1 MGPCGSSFNRKGIE
15 RIVLL
20 EELRP
25 QIGELRN
32 RLGELKT
39 GLKIEPKKERIQDLD
54 YQMAAPGF
62 WDDPDKA
69 QKVAQEANNLK
80 SEVDTFTSLET
91 KVDDLDTLWEMAMEE
106 KDDTLVSEMESEL
119 EGAKHTLSEL
129 ELGMLLSDEYDA
141 NNAIMNLHAGAGGTE
156 AQDWTGML
164 LRMFTRYAEGKG
176 FEVELLDVLPGEEA
190 GTKSATLA
198 IKGHNAYGFLK
209 SEKGVHRLVRISPF
223 DSNARR
229 HTSFAAGVDVMP
241 EIDNTVEVN
250 INMDDVRVDYYRASG
265 AGGQHVN
272 KTSSAVRMT
281 HLPTGIVVQ
290 CQNERSQLQNKERCL
305 QLLRAKLFE
314 YEKAIQDQKISDLA
328 GDYQA
333 IEWGSQIRS
342 YVFQPYTLVKDH
354 RTGAETGNIQAV
366 MDGDLDLFVESYLR
380 SLKH

>member
-229 HTSFAAGVDVMP
+229 HTSFAAVDVMP

-366 MDGDLDLFVESYLR
+366 MDGDLDLFLESYLR

>member
-80 SEVDTFTSLET
+80 SEVDTFTGLET

-229 HTSFAAGVDVMP
+229 HTSFAAVDVMP

>member
-229 HTSFAAGVDVMP
+229 HTSFAAVDVMP

-366 MDGDLDLFVESYLR
+366 MDGDLGLFVESYLR

>member
-229 HTSFAAGVDVMP
+229 HTSFAAVDVMP

-250 INMDDVRVDYYRASG
+250 INRDDVRVDYYRASG

-281 HLPTGIVVQ
+281 HVPTGIVVQ